1 MNLFQLISLPIL
13 IIFIFIEIIN
23 LREKSFLRAIYA
35 LRWVAIAVFAFT
47 MIAIPSVSQQLANL
61 FGIERGTDFVVYSV
75 LIWVFYKL
83 RSQTKEIGDV
93 NNQLVKLV
101 NKLALEDAPKNEN
114 QRPATPTTP

>member
-1 MNLFQLISLPIL
+1 M
-13 IIFIFIEIIN
+13 
-23 LREKSFLRAIYA
+23 
-35 LRWVAIAVFAFT
+35 RWVAIAVFAFT

-114 QRPATPTTP
+114 QRPTTPTTP